1 MQFMPADQ
9 TRGNER
15 STAALEMPR
24 QNLDTIPYGPCW
36 TFHGTYLNLNL
47 NLYTTVAKSDHDSG
61 GGGVRIAPTLWSFRC
76 FQSTIVRTKKEFL
89 NWFVLAAR
97 TRKHIEFFVAGLSTM
112 LLETQSVKH
121 LCVVY
126 VVCLL
131 LAVL

>member
-1 MQFMPADQ
+1 M
-9 TRGNER
+9 
-15 STAALEMPR
+15 
-24 QNLDTIPYGPCW
+24 
-36 TFHGTYLNLNL
+36 
-47 NLYTTVAKSDHDSG
+47 
-61 GGGVRIAPTLWSFRC
+61 RIAPTLWSFRC

-126 VVCLL
+126 VFCLL